1 MIGVVCLNPALDVTH
16 HVRAVDWSGV
26 NRPDAVHA
34 RPGGKGLNVARTLHA
49 LGAEVLVMGL
59 VGGTT
64 GEAVTAGL
72 AALGVPSAFTWVRGE
87 TRRTFTVVDGRTGD
101 AALFNEPGPRIAA
114 DGYAEFRARYA
125 SVIPGY
131 EAVVLSGSLPPGLPP
146 GCYAELTAMAAAA
159 AVPVL
164 LDAHGEA
171 LRLGAA
177 AGPAIVKP
185 NLAELEAFAGRPL
198 SGAGGCGP
206 GDSGSGGVDR
216 RAVAAA
222 ARELRVSGPEAVVVS
237 LGADGLHADTGD
249 GCWQAVPPAV
259 VAGNATG
266 AGDAAAA
273 GLAHGLAQRRPW
285 DERLRHAVA
294 LGTAAALAPVA
305 GEFSA
310 ADYATVR
317 AGVTVTRA
325 EDGMA
330 GKAAGDKAGA
340 GGGRGTGTRGEPGRV
355 PGDAGVVPDQ
365 AGVVRRE
372 AG

>member
-16 HVRAVDWSGV
+16 HVAAVDWSGV
-26 NRPDAVHA
+26 NRPDEVHA

-49 LGAEVLVMGL
+49 LGTDVLVMG
-59 VGGTT
+59 VAGGTT
-64 GEAVTAGL
+64 GQAVTAAL
-72 AALGVPSAFTWVRGE
+72 AALAVPSAFTWVRGE

-101 AALFNEPGPRIAA
+101 VALFNEPGPRIAA

-125 SVIPGY
+125 SVLSRCA
-131 EAVVLSGSLPPGLPP
+131 AVVLSGSLPPGLPA
-146 GCYAELTAMAAAA
+146 GCYAELIAMAAGAG
-159 AVPVL
+159 VPVL

-185 NLAELEAFAGRPL
+185 NLAELEMFAGRPL
-198 SGAGGCGP
+198 SGPARSGPARGVPPALSSSGAGP
-206 GDSGSGGVDR
+206 AVPDR
-216 RAVAAA
+216 QAVAAA
-222 ARELRVSGPEAVVVS
+222 AGELRAAGPQAVVVS
-237 LGADGLHADTGD
+237 LGPDGLLADTPD
-249 GCWQAVPPAV
+249 GGWQAVPPAV

-273 GLAHGLAQRRPW
+273 GLAQGLALGQPW
-285 DERLRHAVA
+285 PERLRDAVA

-305 GEFSA
+305 GEFTA

-325 EDGMA
+325 VGVDG
-330 GKAAGDKAGA
+330 AAGAA
-340 GGGRGTGTRGEPGRV
+340 RG
-355 PGDAGVVPDQ
+355 Q
-365 AGVVRRE
+365 AG
-372 AG
+372 

>member
-1 MIGVVCLNPALDVTH
+1 MIGVVCLNPALDITH
-16 HVRAVDWSGV
+16 HVAAVDWAGV
-26 NRPDAVHA
+26 NRPSAVYA

-59 VGGTT
+59 VGGAT

-72 AALGVPSAFTWVRGE
+72 AALAVPAAFTWVRGD
-87 TRRTFTVVDGRTGD
+87 TRRTFTVVDARTGH

-114 DGYAEFRARYA
+114 DGYTEFRARYA
-125 SVIPGY
+125 SVLAGC
-131 EAVVLSGSLPPGLPP
+131 AAMVLSGSLPLGLPA
-146 GCYAELTAMAAAA
+146 GSYAELTAMAAAA
-159 AVPVL
+159 GVPVL

-198 SGAGGCGP
+198 SGPGGSGAGG
-206 GDSGSGGVDR
+206 SAQVGVDR

-222 ARELRVSGPEAVVVS
+222 ARELRMSGPGAVVVS
-237 LGADGLHADTGD
+237 LGADGLQADTGD
-249 GCWQAVPPAV
+249 GCLAAVPPAV

-273 GLAHGLAQRRPW
+273 GLAHGLALGRPW

-305 GEFSA
+305 GEFSP
-310 ADYATVR
+310 ADYAAVR
-317 AGVTVTRA
+317 AGVTVMRA
-325 EDGMA
+325 GDE
-330 GKAAGDKAGA
+330 AAGHGSAS
-340 GGGRGTGTRGEPGRV
+340 E
-355 PGDAGVVPDQ
+355 AGVAP
-365 AGVVRRE
+365 GE